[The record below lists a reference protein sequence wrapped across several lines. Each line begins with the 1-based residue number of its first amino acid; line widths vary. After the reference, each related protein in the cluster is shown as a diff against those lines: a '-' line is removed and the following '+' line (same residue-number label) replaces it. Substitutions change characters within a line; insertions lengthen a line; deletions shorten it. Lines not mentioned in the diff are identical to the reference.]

1 MYKVLWFTRL
11 KPGVSADS
19 YKQFVQEVDY
29 PAAEQIPS
37 ISRYTSIQ
45 VQGPA
50 TGDGELTY
58 DFVDIAEV
66 EDVDAYRRDL
76 ETHAAALA
84 VHGQSG
90 KYVEVVGTLLVELV
104 EPA

>member
-11 KPGVSADS
+11 KPEVSAES

-29 PAAEQIPS
+29 PAASRIPS
-37 ISRYTSIQ
+37 IIRYTSVQ

-50 TGDGELTY
+50 TGEGEVAY

-66 EDVDAYRRDL
+66 EDVDAYRQEL
-76 ETHAAALA
+76 ETHPAAEIRRRR
-84 VHGQSG
+84 G
-90 KYVEVVGTLLVELV
+90 Y
-104 EPA
+104 PARRAFVACVRRN